1 MSWQTIQQKA
11 LKTHDSAELF
21 KIIEEAI
28 DEIKFNEAQ
37 AAFRNKKIKDLT
49 EQVERQKKM
58 LEAFDD

>member
-11 LKTHDSAELF
+11 LKAQDSAELF
-21 KIIEEAI
+21 EIIEEAI
-28 DEIKFNEAQ
+28 EEIKFNEAQ

-49 EQVERQKKM
+49 EQVERQRKM